1 MIDIYKEIKEAIAA
15 QNDRIAAIS
24 HISTFIRDF
33 LLCPSFFKAVDDLPK
48 LEWKS
53 IPFEKKKPDLPSHQG
68 VYAFAISV
76 DHPFLP
82 TNSYIVYVGKAGDI
96 DSKNTIEKRYKDYIS
111 EINHMTRPTIHALLN
126 LWRGHLTYYYAEV
139 PAGTSTGEIEK
150 TLTTVFVPPYCTNDY
165 FAEVRSLLRGA
176 SIL

>member
-1 MIDIYKEIKEAIAA
+1 MIDIYKEIKVAIAA
-15 QNDRIAAIS
+15 QDDRMAAIS

-33 LLCPSFFKAVDDLPK
+33 LLCPSFFKAANDLPH

-53 IPFEKKKPDLPSHQG
+53 IPFEKKDHRLPSRQG
-68 VYAFAISV
+68 VYAFAINV
-76 DHPFLP
+76 NHPFLP
-82 TNSYIVYVGKAGDI
+82 NNSYIMYVGKAGDS
-96 DSKNTIEKRYKDYIS
+96 DSKNTIAKRYKDYIS
-111 EINHMTRPTIHALLN
+111 EIGHMTRPTIHTLLN

-139 PAGTSTGEIEK
+139 PKGMSTGTIEK
-150 TLTTVFVPPYCTNDY
+150 TLTTIFVPPYCTNDY